1 MESGKT
7 IVEMHVPVSML
18 LEKAIKKARM
28 VRCSLAS
35 NDELWM
41 DRDGVS
47 ILVNSNDREIDVYER
62 YMNEKKRIRDE
73 AFR

>member
-1 MESGKT
+1 MESRKI

-28 VRCSLAS
+28 IRCGLAS

-41 DRDGVS
+41 DRDGIS
-47 ILVNSNDREIDVYER
+47 ILVNPNDRETDIYTR
-62 YMNEKKRIRDE
+62 YMDEKRRIRDE
-73 AFR
+73 ALR

>member
-7 IVEMHVPVSML
+7 IVEMHVPVSTL

-28 VRCSLAS
+28 VRCGLAS
-35 NDELWM
+35 SDELWM

-47 ILVNSNDREIDVYER
+47 ILVNSNDRETDIYTR
-62 YMNEKKRIRDE
+62 YMDEKRRIRDE

>member
-7 IVEMHVPVSML
+7 IVEMHVPVSTL

-28 VRCSLAS
+28 IRCGLAS

-41 DRDGVS
+41 DRDGISVP
-47 ILVNSNDREIDVYER
+47 VNPNDRETDVYER
-62 YMNEKKRIRDE
+62 YMNEKRRIRDE
-73 AFR
+73 TFR

>member
-7 IVEMHVPVSML
+7 IVEMHVPVSTL

-28 VRCSLAS
+28 VRCGLAS

-47 ILVNSNDREIDVYER
+47 IPVNPNDREVDVYER
-62 YMNEKKRIRDE
+62 YMDEKRRIRDE
-73 AFR
+73 TYR

>member
-1 MESGKT
+1 M
-7 IVEMHVPVSML
+7 EMHVPVSML

-28 VRCSLAS
+28 IRCGLAS
-35 NDELWM
+35 NDELRM

-47 ILVNSNDREIDVYER
+47 ILVNPNDRETDVYER
-62 YMNEKKRIRDE
+62 YMNKKKRIRDE